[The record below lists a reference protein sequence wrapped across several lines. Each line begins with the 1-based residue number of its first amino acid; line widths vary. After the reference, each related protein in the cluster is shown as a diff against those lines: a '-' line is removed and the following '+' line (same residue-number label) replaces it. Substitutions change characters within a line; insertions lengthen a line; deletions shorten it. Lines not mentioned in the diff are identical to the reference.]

1 MVILNDPAQ
10 SVPEKRNTMTWIDM
24 QIISDIMIARE
35 NVAFHIN
42 ISQII
47 KSLNILR
54 IVIYE
59 EINNYIENTAIYE
72 RK

>member
-59 EINNYIENTAIYE
+59 EINNYIEKYGYI
-72 RK
+72 